1 LKKDKT
7 KIAGIAAGA
16 LVAVAGAGAAVVHGG
31 LDHGG
36 HRMMKWAVEH
46 RVSEAEEYV
55 AATPE
60 QRKVIKST
68 RDNRPNTN

>member
-1 LKKDKT
+1 MKENKT

-31 LDHGG
+31 LEHGG
-36 HRMMKWAVEH
+36 HRMMKWAFEH
-46 RVSEAEEYV
+46 RGSETEDYV

-60 QRKVIKST
+60 QRKVIESA